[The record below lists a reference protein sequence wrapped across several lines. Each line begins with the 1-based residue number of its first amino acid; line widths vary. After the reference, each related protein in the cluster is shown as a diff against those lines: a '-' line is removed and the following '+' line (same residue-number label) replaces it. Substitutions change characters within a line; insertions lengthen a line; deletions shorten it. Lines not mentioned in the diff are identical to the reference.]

1 MDRLRVVHHPV
12 AIPEEIAMSE
22 HDSPRPFHEILDY
35 FFARSRGRDQQASHG
50 RHLLGRRAGV
60 LDLFLCV
67 RHRRFPGR
75 VVANLPG
82 LFANV
87 LLTLVVAVANMRHEA
102 PRAKVAYLR
111 KITAGKD
118 GFQKAPV
125 PDELYA
131 EIDSLLRTEV
141 LILQEF
147 RDPAGDTLLYENVP
161 ARVRDVRSRLRQLT
175 GRSSPTDA
183 KKG

>member
-1 MDRLRVVHHPV
+1 MKSWIIFSPEAEAEISKRVMVDTFWV
-12 AIPEEIAMSE
+12 AALACLIFFCVFGIA
-22 HDSPRPFHEILDY
+22 
-35 FFARSRGRDQQASHG
+35 AS
-50 RHLLGRRAGV
+50 LAGSWRI
-60 LDLFLCV
+60 FL
-67 RHRRFPGR
+67 
-75 VVANLPG
+75 AG